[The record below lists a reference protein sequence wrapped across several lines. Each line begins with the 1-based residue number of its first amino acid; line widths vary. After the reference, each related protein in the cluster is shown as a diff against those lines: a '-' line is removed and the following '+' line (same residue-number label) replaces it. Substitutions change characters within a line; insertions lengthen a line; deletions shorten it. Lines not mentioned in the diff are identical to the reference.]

1 MTNGLLL
8 WVDDEIEQL
17 RAHILFLEKKG
28 YEVVTVS
35 NGTDAID
42 LCKER
47 NFDLV
52 LLDEHMPGLSGLET
66 LQKLK
71 ELQSSLSIVMV
82 TKSEEEN
89 IMNQAIGQKIA
100 DYLIKP
106 VNPNQILLTLKK
118 NIHRRAIETEVTQ
131 SQYQQN
137 FQQIA
142 MQILDCKTWQDWV
155 DVYKRLVHWELELS
169 ATDSSM
175 TEMLQMQKED
185 ANNGFAKFIRKNYL
199 EWLGVSSKRLENTS
213 RADNNS
219 PLLSPDIFK
228 TKVFPLLNG
237 GEKVFLVLL
246 DNFRYDQ
253 WRMLA
258 KELSEQFDIDESLYC
273 SILPT
278 ATQYARNAIF
288 SGLMPNKI
296 AEMFPNLWV
305 DEDEEEGKNL
315 NEAPLI
321 QTQLERYRRKNT
333 FSYHK
338 INSQDE
344 ADKLLQQLNS
354 LEKND
359 LNVVVFNFIDMLSH
373 ARTESKM
380 VRELANN
387 ESAYR
392 SITLSWFRHSV
403 ISEFFR
409 QLAQTDYKVIVTTD
423 HGSIRCTQPVKII
436 GDRNTNTNLRYKLG
450 KNLAYDDKNLFVIKE
465 PQKAMLPS
473 PNLSTSYVFATGDAF
488 FAYPNNYNY
497 YVFYY
502 RDTFQHGG
510 ISMEEMII
518 PLITLTGNDKDMEIK
533 INDLNSIRETAREF
547 IDHMDG
553 RKVFAFYGK
562 MGAGKTTFIKAI
574 CEELGVED
582 VITSPTFAIINEYSG
597 KDDTIYHFDF
607 YRIKKLEE
615 VYDMGYE
622 DYFYSGALC
631 FIEWPELIEEVL
643 PEDAV
648 KVQIIEK
655 EDGTRAVLF

>member
-28 YEVVTVS
+28 YEVVTAS

-42 LCKER
+42 LCKEHS
-47 NFDLV
+47 FDLV
-52 LLDEHMPGLSGLET
+52 LIDEQMPGLSGLET
-66 LQKLK
+66 LQQLK
-71 ELQSSLSIVMV
+71 ELQPSLPIVMV

-89 IMNQAIGQKIA
+89 IMEQAIGQKIA

-142 MQILDCKTWQDWV
+142 MQILDCKTWQDWNN
-155 DVYKRLVHWELELS
+155 VYKRLVHWELELS

-185 ANNGFAKFIRKNYL
+185 ANNGFAKFIKKNYL
-199 EWLGVSSKRLENTS
+199 SWVEDRTS
-213 RADNNS
+213 PKGNPS

-228 TKVFPLLNG
+228 TKVFPLLNEG
-237 GEKVFLVLL
+237 QKVFFVVL

-253 WRMLA
+253 WRVLS
-258 KELSEQFDIDESLYC
+258 KELSEHFDIDEDLYY

-321 QTQLERYRRKNT
+321 QTQLDRYRRKNT

-338 INSQDE
+338 INSQND
-344 ADKLLQQLNS
+344 ADKLLQQLS
-354 LEKND
+354 TLDRYD

-392 SITLSWFRHSV
+392 SITLSWFRHTV
-403 ISEFFR
+403 ISDFFKM
-409 QLAQTDYKVIVTTD
+409 LAQTDYKVIVTTD
-423 HGSIRCTQPVKII
+423 HGSIRCTQPVKIV

-450 KNLAYDDKNLFVIKE
+450 KNLAHDDKSLFVIQN
-465 PQKAMLPS
+465 PQKAQLPS
-473 PNLSTSYVFATGDAF
+473 PNLSTSYVFATGDSF

-497 YVFYY
+497 YVSYY

-518 PLITLTGNDKDMEIK
+518 PLITLTG
-533 INDLNSIRETAREF
+533 
-547 IDHMDG
+547 
-553 RKVFAFYGK
+553 
-562 MGAGKTTFIKAI
+562 
-574 CEELGVED
+574 
-582 VITSPTFAIINEYSG
+582 
-597 KDDTIYHFDF
+597 
-607 YRIKKLEE
+607 KK
-615 VYDMGYE
+615 
-622 DYFYSGALC
+622 
-631 FIEWPELIEEVL
+631 
-643 PEDAV
+643 
-648 KVQIIEK
+648 
-655 EDGTRAVLF
+655 R

>member
-1 MTNGLLL
+1 MTNGVLL

-17 RAHILFLEKKG
+17 RAHMLFLEKKG

-42 LCKER
+42 QCRER
-47 NFDLV
+47 SFDLV
-52 LLDEHMPGLSGLET
+52 LLDEQMPGLSGLET
-66 LQKLK
+66 LQRIKQ
-71 ELQSSLSIVMV
+71 LQPALPVVMV

-89 IMNQAIGQKIA
+89 IMEQAIGQQIA

-118 NIHRRAIETEVTQ
+118 NIHRREIVTEVTQ
-131 SQYQQN
+131 SQYQQS

-142 MQILDCKTWQDWV
+142 MQIMDCRTWQDWTE
-155 DVYKRLVHWELELS
+155 VYRRLVHWELQLS
-169 ATDSSM
+169 STDSSM
-175 TEMLQMQKED
+175 TEMLQMQKEE
-185 ANNGFAKFIRKNYL
+185 ANLGFAKFIKKNYTD
-199 EWLGVSSKRLENTS
+199 WIDGKD
-213 RADNNS
+213 A
-219 PLLSPDIFK
+219 PLMSHRVFK
-228 TKVFPLLNG
+228 EKVFPLLSG
-237 GEKVFLVLL
+237 GEKVFLVVL

-258 KELSEQFDIDESLYC
+258 QQLGDQFDIDEDLYC

-288 SGLMPNKI
+288 SGLMPDQI
-296 AEMFPNLWV
+296 ARMFPDLWV
-305 DEDEEEGKNL
+305 DEDEDEGKNL

-321 QTQLERYRRKNT
+321 QTQLERYRRRNT

-338 INSQDE
+338 VNNSQD
-344 ADKLLQQLNS
+344 ADRLMQQLNQ
-354 LEKND
+354 LKKND

-373 ARTESKM
+373 ARTESRM

-403 ISEFFR
+403 IADFFR
-409 QLAQTDYKVIVTTD
+409 QIAQTDYKVIVTTD
-423 HGSIRCTQPVKII
+423 HGSIRCTKPVKIV

-450 KNLAYDDKNLFVIKE
+450 KNLSFSDKDLFVIRE
-465 PQKAMLPS
+465 PQKAQLPS

-497 YVFYY
+497 YVSYY

-518 PLITLTGNDKDMEIK
+518 PIVTMTG
-533 INDLNSIRETAREF
+533 
-547 IDHMDG
+547 
-553 RKVFAFYGK
+553 
-562 MGAGKTTFIKAI
+562 
-574 CEELGVED
+574 
-582 VITSPTFAIINEYSG
+582 
-597 KDDTIYHFDF
+597 
-607 YRIKKLEE
+607 KK
-615 VYDMGYE
+615 
-622 DYFYSGALC
+622 
-631 FIEWPELIEEVL
+631 
-643 PEDAV
+643 
-648 KVQIIEK
+648 
-655 EDGTRAVLF
+655 R

>member
-1 MTNGLLL
+1 MTNGILL

-47 NFDLV
+47 SFDLV
-52 LLDEHMPGLSGLET
+52 LLDEQMPGLSGLET
-66 LQKLK
+66 LQRLK
-71 ELQSSLSIVMV
+71 EIQPSLPAVMV
-82 TKSEEEN
+82 TKSEEED

-131 SQYQQN
+131 SQYQRN

-142 MQILDCKTWQDWV
+142 MQILDCQTWQDWV
-155 DVYKRLVHWELELS
+155 SVYKRLVHWELELS

-185 ANNGFAKFIRKNYL
+185 ANNGFAKFVKKHYL
-199 EWLGVSSKRLENTS
+199 DWISALTS
-213 RADNNS
+213 PSPANASGER
-219 PLLSPDIFK
+219 PLLSPEIFK
-228 TKVFPLLNG
+228 QKVFPFLNNG
-237 GEKVFLVLL
+237 QKVFLIVL

-253 WRMLA
+253 WRIL
-258 KELSEQFDIDESLYC
+258 EREISGQFDIDEDLYY

-296 AEMFPNLWV
+296 AEMFPDLWV

-315 NEAPLI
+315 NEEPLI
-321 QTQLERYRRKNT
+321 QTQLDRYRRKNT

-338 INSQDE
+338 INSQAE
-344 ADKLLQQLNS
+344 ADKLLQQMNT

-403 ISEFFR
+403 ISDFFKLLS
-409 QLAQTDYKVIVTTD
+409 QKDYKVIVTTD
-423 HGSIRCTQPVKII
+423 HGSIRCTQPVKIV

-450 KNLAYDDKNLFVIKE
+450 KNLAHDDKSLFVIKE
-465 PQKAMLPS
+465 PQKTLLPS
-473 PNLSTSYVFATGDAF
+473 PNLSTSYVFATGDSF

-497 YVFYY
+497 YVSYY

-518 PLITLTGNDKDMEIK
+518 PIITLT
-533 INDLNSIRETAREF
+533 S
-547 IDHMDG
+547 
-553 RKVFAFYGK
+553 
-562 MGAGKTTFIKAI
+562 KTNK
-574 CEELGVED
+574 
-582 VITSPTFAIINEYSG
+582 
-597 KDDTIYHFDF
+597 
-607 YRIKKLEE
+607 R
-615 VYDMGYE
+615 
-622 DYFYSGALC
+622 
-631 FIEWPELIEEVL
+631 
-643 PEDAV
+643 
-648 KVQIIEK
+648 
-655 EDGTRAVLF
+655 